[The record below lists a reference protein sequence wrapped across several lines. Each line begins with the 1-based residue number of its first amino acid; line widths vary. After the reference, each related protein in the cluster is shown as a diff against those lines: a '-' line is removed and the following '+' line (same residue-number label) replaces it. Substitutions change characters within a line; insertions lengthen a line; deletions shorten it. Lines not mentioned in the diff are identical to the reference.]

1 MKTYFNFF
9 PFLLVLAALSSG
21 CPGNDPPER
30 PFVELPA
37 EFKSY
42 CYFQAGSYW
51 IYQNDSIASFQDSAY
66 VFTSECKDQ
75 YDLDRTSFDFEECF
89 YELVYLGEP
98 WTEDLYPESEVDPG
112 GPFLYHFVDF
122 QQPGILKKAYHLFD
136 DDLDLDSMRIG
147 DANTYIT
154 GRYDTLSIGGIEYQD
169 VIRVTH
175 TASTFGNPIRELH
188 WAKGV
193 GIVKR
198 LHWDGSSW
206 TLLRHSVLQ

>member
-1 MKTYFNFF
+1 MKSIL
-9 PFLLVLAALSSG
+9 PSLPILLVLALFLSG

-66 VFTSECKDQ
+66 VFTSECFEQ
-75 YDLDRTSFDFEECF
+75 YDAARTDFD
-89 YELVYLGEP
+89 YEACQVTMVYLGEP
-98 WTEDLYPESEVDPG
+98 WVNNIYPDPYTDPLGPYLYELEEMK
-112 GPFLYHFVDF
+112 
-122 QQPGILKKAYHLFD
+122 QPSFEKRAFHLFQD
-136 DDLDLDSMRIG
+136 EMGLDSMRLG
-147 DANTYIT
+147 DEFTFIT
-154 GRYDTLSIGGIEYQD
+154 GRYDSLSIGGIQYQN